1 MSEKAI
7 AVATLVV
14 IFWSCPGLLDAT
26 MVVVGV
32 AAFVKIG
39 EGIMIETLE
48 ATITRLQ
55 YELLEARAHFE

>member
-1 MSEKAI
+1 
-7 AVATLVV
+7 
-14 IFWSCPGLLDAT
+14 

-39 EGIMIETLE
+39 EGIMIEMLE

-55 YELLEARAHFE
+55 RELLEARAHFE